1 MGILD
6 EDVARVREATN
17 IVAVASEHLALRRVG
32 RRYQGLCPFHTEKT
46 PSFTVNPE
54 LGLYH
59 CFGCGV
65 GGDAISFVREVE
77 HLDFVGAVERLA
89 ARAGIQLRY
98 DDAAAGKERNR
109 RQRLVETVSAAAGF
123 YHQLL
128 LEAPEA
134 GTARRYL
141 RSRGYDGE
149 VARRFQLGFAPDRFD
164 AVAQFLTARRLS
176 RQDLLDA
183 GLCFVNRADRLQ
195 DHFRG
200 RVMFPIYDAR
210 GDAVGFGGRALTG
223 IPGTPRTPGVGPK
236 YKNSPESAVYQKSRV
251 LYGLNWAKEDVV
263 AKNEAVVCEG
273 YTDVLAFFLAGVP
286 RAVATC
292 GTALVEDHVRL
303 LRNFTPALVLAYD
316 ADDAGQAAAER
327 IYQWEARYDMRLS
340 VADLPAGQDPA
351 DVGRADPAALV
362 SAVRDARPFLRFRL
376 DRLLASADTASAEGR
391 AKAAN
396 AAVGLVAEHPDDLV
410 RDQYLMDLAERL
422 AIDVDRLRKAL
433 ARGPRTPEPERPA
446 RERGGPAGDQ
456 PADAAPPRPA
466 PLEGPEVE
474 ALRVAVH
481 EPELVAGRIRAEV
494 FAEPVA
500 RQAFEALASSATFHE
515 ALERATGA
523 AAELLERL
531 AVEDPPWGEDPD
543 PYATSVLVQV
553 TEAAAER
560 RLRVMVRAGD
570 DRASELK
577 HLLDELVAARQGGAW
592 GVAHRVAAQLLPWV
606 GASGEE

>member
-17 IVAVASEHLALRRVG
+17 LVAMVSEHLGLRRVG

-46 PSFTVNPE
+46 ASFSVNPE
-54 LGLYH
+54 LGFYH
-59 CFGCGV
+59 CFGCGAS
-65 GGDAISFVREVE
+65 GDAITFVREME

-109 RQRLVETVSAAAGF
+109 RQRLVEAVAAAVDF
-123 YHQLL
+123 YHRLL
-128 LEAPEA
+128 LDAPEA

-149 VARRFQLGFAPDRFD
+149 VARRFQLGFAPDHFD
-164 AVAQFLTARRLS
+164 ALAQFLGGKRFA

-183 GLCFVNRADRLQ
+183 GLCFVNRADRPQ
-195 DHFRG
+195 DHFRD

-210 GDAVGFGGRALTG
+210 GDAIGFGGRALAAG
-223 IPGTPRTPGVGPK
+223 GPK

-251 LYGLNWAKEDVV
+251 LYGLNWAKEDIV

-273 YTDVLAFFLAGVP
+273 YTDVLALFLAGVP

-292 GTALVEDHVRL
+292 GTALMEDHLRL

-327 IYQWEARYDMRLS
+327 IYQWEARYDMRLA

-362 SAVRDARPFLRFRL
+362 AAISGARPFLRFRL

-391 AKAAN
+391 AKAAK
-396 AAVGLVAEHPDDLV
+396 AAVALVAEHPDDLV

-422 AIDVDRLRKAL
+422 AIDVDRLRRAAASPG
-433 ARGPRTPEPERPA
+433 ARTAPSGDRPA
-446 RERGGPAGDQ
+446 EGP
-456 PADAAPPRPA
+456 PRRPA
-466 PLEGPEVE
+466 PVEGSEVE
-474 ALRVAVH
+474 VLRVAVH

-494 FAEPVA
+494 FADPVA
-500 RQAFEALASSATFHE
+500 REAFVALASSATFHE
-515 ALERATGA
+515 ALGRVTGDTA
-523 AAELLERL
+523 YLLQRL

-553 TEAAAER
+553 TEAAAQR

-577 HLLDELVAARQGGAW
+577 HLLDELVAARQSGAW
-592 GVAHRVAAQLLPWV
+592 GVAHRAAAQLLPWV

>member
-1 MGILD
+1 
-6 EDVARVREATN
+6 
-17 IVAVASEHLALRRVG
+17 
-32 RRYQGLCPFHTEKT
+32 
-46 PSFTVNPE
+46 
-54 LGLYH
+54 
-59 CFGCGV
+59 
-65 GGDAISFVREVE
+65 
-77 HLDFVGAVERLA
+77 
-89 ARAGIQLRY
+89 
-98 DDAAAGKERNR
+98 
-109 RQRLVETVSAAAGF
+109 
-123 YHQLL
+123 
-128 LEAPEA
+128 
-134 GTARRYL
+134 
-141 RSRGYDGE
+141 
-149 VARRFQLGFAPDRFD
+149 LGFAPDRFD
-164 AVAQFLTARRLS
+164 AVAQFLSARKLS

-210 GDAVGFGGRALTG
+210 GDAVGFGGRALEAG
-223 IPGTPRTPGVGPK
+223 GPK

-446 RERGGPAGDQ
+446 RERVGPAGDQ
-456 PADAAPPRPA
+456 PAEAAPPRPA

-592 GVAHRVAAQLLPWV
+592 GVAHRAAAQLLPWV

>member
-6 EDVARVREATN
+6 EDVARVREATS
-17 IVAVASEHLALRRVG
+17 IVAVVSEHLALRRVG

-46 PSFTVNPE
+46 ASFTVNPE

-89 ARAGIQLRY
+89 SRAGIQLRY
-98 DDAAAGKERNR
+98 DDAAVGKERNR
-109 RQRLVETVSAAAGF
+109 RQRLVETVAVAAGF

-164 AVAQFLTARRLS
+164 AVAQFLTGKKFS

-210 GDAVGFGGRALTG
+210 GDAVGFGGRALEAG
-223 IPGTPRTPGVGPK
+223 GPK

-251 LYGLNWAKEDVV
+251 LYGLNWAKEDIV

-273 YTDVLAFFLAGVP
+273 YTDVLAFFLSGVP

-292 GTALVEDHVRL
+292 GTALVEDHLRL
-303 LRNFTPALVLAYD
+303 LKNFTPTLVLAYD

-362 SAVRDARPFLRFRL
+362 AAVSGARPFLRFRL

-396 AAVGLVAEHPDDLV
+396 AAVTLVAEHPDDLV

-422 AIDVDRLRKAL
+422 AIDVERLRRA
-433 ARGPRTPEPERPA
+433 AASPAPRGAP
-446 RERGGPAGDQ
+446 
-456 PADAAPPRPA
+456 AAPPGDRPADGAPRRPA

-481 EPELVAGRIRAEV
+481 APELVAGRIRAEV
-494 FAEPVA
+494 FGEPVA
-500 RQAFEALASSATFHE
+500 REAFVALASSATFHE
-515 ALERATGA
+515 ALGRAMGA
-523 AAELLERL
+523 AADLLERL
-531 AVEDPPWGEDPD
+531 AVEDPPWGENPD
-543 PYATSVLVQV
+543 AYATSVLVQV

-577 HLLDELVAARQGGAW
+577 HLLDELVAARQSGAW
-592 GVAHRVAAQLLPWV
+592 AVAHRAAAQLLPWV

>member
-17 IVAVASEHLALRRVG
+17 IVAVVSEHLALRRVG

-109 RQRLVETVSAAAGF
+109 RQRLVETVAAAGGF

-141 RSRGYDGE
+141 RSRGYDGD
-149 VARRFQLGFAPDRFD
+149 VARKFQLGYSPDRFD
-164 AVAQFLTARRLS
+164 ALAQFLTARKFS

-195 DHFRG
+195 DHFRN
-200 RVMFPIYDAR
+200 RVMFPIFDAR
-210 GDAVGFGGRALTG
+210 GDAVGFGGRALAD
-223 IPGTPRTPGVGPK
+223 GPK

-263 AKNEAVVCEG
+263 AKSQAVVCEG

-292 GTALVEDHVRL
+292 GTALVEDH
-303 LRNFTPALVLAYD
+303 LRVLKNFTPALVLAYD

-327 IYQWEARYDMRLS
+327 IYQWEAQYDMRLS

-362 SAVRDARPFLRFRL
+362 AAVAGARPFLRFRL
-376 DRLLASADTASAEGR
+376 DRLLASAETQSAEGR
-391 AKAAN
+391 AKAAK
-396 AAVGLVAEHPDDLV
+396 AAVALVAEHPDDLV
-410 RDQYLMDLAERL
+410 RDQYLMDLAGRL
-422 AIDVDRLRKAL
+422 DIDVDRLRRA
-433 ARGPRTPEPERPA
+433 A
-446 RERGGPAGDQ
+446 
-456 PADAAPPRPA
+456 AAPGAKAPPGPSPGRPVAAAPRRPA

-481 EPELVAGRIRAEV
+481 APELVAGRILPEV

-500 RQAFEALASSATFHE
+500 REAFAALASSATFHE
-515 ALERATGA
+515 ALGRATGP

-531 AVEDPPWGEDPD
+531 AVEDPPWGDDPD

-577 HLLDELVAARQGGAW
+577 HLLDELVAARQSGAW
-592 GVAHRVAAQLLPWV
+592 GVAHRAAAQLLPWV

>member
-65 GGDAISFVREVE
+65 GGDAISFLREVE

-98 DDAAAGKERNR
+98 DDAAVGKERNR
-109 RQRLVETVSAAAGF
+109 RQRLAETVLAAAGF

-141 RSRGYDGE
+141 RSRGYDGD
-149 VARRFQLGFAPDRFD
+149 VARRFGLGYAPDRFD
-164 AVAQFLTARRLS
+164 SLAQFLSARKFS

-183 GLCFVNRADRLQ
+183 GVCFVNRADRPQ
-195 DHFRG
+195 DHFRD

-210 GDAVGFGGRALTG
+210 GDAIGFGGRALAAG
-223 IPGTPRTPGVGPK
+223 GPK
-236 YKNSPESAVYQKSRV
+236 YKNSPESAIYQKSRV
-251 LYGLNWAKEDVV
+251 LYGLNWAKEDIV

-292 GTALVEDHVRL
+292 GTALVEDHLRL
-303 LRNFTPALVLAYD
+303 LKNFTPKLVLAYD

-327 IYQWEARYDMRLS
+327 IYQWEARYEMRLS

-351 DVGRADPAALV
+351 DVGRSDPEALV
-362 SAVRDARPFLRFRL
+362 GAVAGARPFLRFRL
-376 DRLLASADTASAEGR
+376 DRLLGAADMASAEGR
-391 AKAAN
+391 ARAAKAAV
-396 AAVGLVAEHPDDLV
+396 ALVAEHPDDMV
-410 RDQYLMDLAERL
+410 RDQYLMDLAGRL
-422 AIDVDRLRKAL
+422 GIDVDRLRQAL
-433 ARGPRTPEPERPA
+433 ASPRERPA
-446 RERGGPAGDQ
+446 PSRD
-456 PADAAPPRPA
+456 DAPPEARRRPA
-466 PLEGPEVE
+466 PLEGSEVE

-481 EPELVAGRIRAEV
+481 APELVAGRLQPEV
-494 FAEPVA
+494 FNEPAA
-500 RQAFEALASSATFHE
+500 REAFVALASSATFHE
-515 ALERATGA
+515 ALGKVEGDA
-523 AAELLERL
+523 AVLLERL
-531 AVEDPPWGEDPD
+531 AVEDPPWGDDPD

-553 TEAAAER
+553 TEAAAS
-560 RLRVMVRAGD
+560 RVLQTMVGAGD

-577 HLLDELVAARQGGAW
+577 HLLNELVAARQSGAW
-592 GVAHRVAAQLLPWV
+592 AVAHRAAAQLLPWV
-606 GASGEE
+606 GVSGEE

>member
-6 EDVARVREATN
+6 EDVARVREATD
-17 IVAVASEHLALRRVG
+17 IVAVVSEHLALRRVG
-32 RRYQGLCPFHTEKT
+32 RRHQGLCPFHTEKT
-46 PSFTVNPE
+46 ASFTVNKE
-54 LGLYH
+54 LGFYH

-65 GGDAISFVREVE
+65 GGDAISFVREIE

-98 DDAAAGKERNR
+98 DDAAVGKERNR
-109 RQRLVETVSAAAGF
+109 RQRLVETVAAAAGF
-123 YHQLL
+123 YHHLL
-128 LEAPEA
+128 LDAPEA

-149 VARRFQLGFAPDRFD
+149 VARRFQLGFSPDRFD
-164 AVAQFLTARRLS
+164 ALAQFLGTKKFS

-210 GDAVGFGGRALTG
+210 GDAVGFGGRALEAG
-223 IPGTPRTPGVGPK
+223 GPK

-251 LYGLNWAKEDVV
+251 LYGLNWAKEDIV

-292 GTALVEDHVRL
+292 GTALMEDHLRL
-303 LRNFTPALVLAYD
+303 LKNFTPGLVLAYD

-327 IYQWEARYDMRLS
+327 IYRWEARYEMRLS
-340 VADLPAGQDPA
+340 VADLPTGQDPA

-362 SAVRDARPFLRFRL
+362 AAVSGARPFLRFRL
-376 DRLLASADTASAEGR
+376 DRLLASADTGSAEGR
-391 AKAAN
+391 ATTAKAAV
-396 AAVGLVAEHPDDLV
+396 ALVAEHPDDLV

-422 AIDVDRLRKAL
+422 TIDVERLRRA
-433 ARGPRTPEPERPA
+433 AASPA
-446 RERGGPAGDQ
+446 RSVPAPTRSGAGTAESV
-456 PADAAPPRPA
+456 PGRPP
-466 PLEGPEVE
+466 PLEGPEIE

-481 EPELVAGRIRAEV
+481 APELVAGRIRAEV
-494 FAEPVA
+494 FAEPVS
-500 RQAFEALASSATFHE
+500 REAFVALASSATFHE
-515 ALERATGA
+515 ALGRATGA
-523 AAELLERL
+523 AADLLERL